1 MLNEIILPGDKF
13 DLEMINFEKNSKKIT
28 YSSKIYDI
36 IEEDKIKAAMPMQK
50 GAVLPLAV
58 NTKYNLYIYTG
69 SGLYKC
75 SATLTER
82 YREDNLYV
90 MILEVYTG
98 LQRYQR
104 REHYRLNCN
113 IELKYRVLAEKE
125 AEMLLKL
132 KTPMDFDNYQQ
143 NLGHIK
149 GITLDI
155 SGGGMRFVSAYQNQ
169 VDDYVLAEF
178 TVPISGKNVS
188 YSILSKIISTRE
200 VPNKKHTYEH
210 RVKFENIS
218 SKEREMLIKFIFEEE
233 RRYRKN
239 EKG

>member
-1 MLNEIILPGDKF
+1 MLSEIVLPGDKF
-13 DLEMINFEKNSKKIT
+13 DLEMLNFEKKSKKIT

-50 GAVLPLAV
+50 GAIVPLTV
-58 NTKYNLYIYTG
+58 NTKYELYIYTG
-69 SGLYKC
+69 NGLFKC
-75 SATLTER
+75 RATLVER
-82 YREDNLYV
+82 YKEDNLYV

-98 LQRYQR
+98 LQKYQR

-113 IELKYRVLAEKE
+113 IELKYRVLTENE
-125 AEMLLKL
+125 ADMLLRL
-132 KTPMDFDNYQQ
+132 KTPQDYENPQQ
-143 NLGHIK
+143 NIGHIK

-155 SGGGMRFVSAYQNQ
+155 SGGGMRFVSAYANL
-169 VDDYVLAEF
+169 VDDYVLTEF
-178 TVPISGKNVS
+178 SIPIKGSTVN
-188 YSILSKIISTRE
+188 YNLLARIIATRE
-200 VPNKKHTYEH
+200 VPNKRHTYEH

-218 SKEREMLIKFIFEEE
+218 VKEREQLIRFIFEEE

>member
-1 MLNEIILPGDKF
+1 MLDEIILPGDKF
-13 DLEMINFEKNSKKIT
+13 DLEMINFEKNSKKVT

-50 GAVLPLAV
+50 GAILPLAV
-58 NTKYNLYIYTG
+58 NTKYNLYIYSG

-75 SATLTER
+75 RATLTER

-104 REHYRLNCN
+104 REHYRLSCN
-113 IELKYRVLAEKE
+113 IELKYRILAEKE
-125 AEMLLKL
+125 AEMLLRL
-132 KTPMDFDNYQQ
+132 KTPADYENPQQ
-143 NLGHIK
+143 NSGHIK

-178 TVPISGKNVS
+178 AVPIAGKTVA
-188 YSILSKIISTRE
+188 YSILAKIISTRE
-200 VPNKKHTYEH
+200 VPNKKCTYEH

-218 SKEREMLIKFIFEEE
+218 SKERELLIKFIFEEE

>member
-1 MLNEIILPGDKF
+1 MLSEIVLPGDKF

-50 GAVLPLAV
+50 GAILPLAV
-58 NTKYNLYIYTG
+58 NTQYDLFIYTG

-98 LQRYQR
+98 LQKYQR
-104 REHYRLNCN
+104 REHYRLGCN
-113 IELKYRVLAEKE
+113 VDLKYRILTEKE
-125 AEMLLKL
+125 ADLMLKL
-132 KTPMDFDNYQQ
+132 KTPPEYENMQQ

-155 SGGGMRFVSAYQNQ
+155 SGGGMRFVSTYESKTEE
-169 VDDYVLAEF
+169 YLLAEF
-178 TVPISGKNVS
+178 SVPIAGKVCS
-188 YSILSKIISTRE
+188 YSILSKIISARE
-200 VPNKKHTYEH
+200 VPNKKHTYEY

-218 SKEREMLIKFIFEEE
+218 SKERELLIKFIFEEE

>member
-1 MLNEIILPGDKF
+1 MLNEIVLPGDKF
-13 DLEMINFEKNSKKIT
+13 ELEMINFEKNSKKIT

-50 GAVLPLAV
+50 GAILPLAV
-58 NTKYNLYIYTG
+58 NTKYDLFIYTL

-98 LQRYQR
+98 LQKYQR
-104 REHYRLNCN
+104 REHYRLSCN
-113 IELKYRVLAEKE
+113 IDLKYRVLSEKE
-125 AEMLLKL
+125 AELMLRL
-132 KTPMDFDNYQQ
+132 KTPAEFENPQQ
-143 NLGHIK
+143 NLGYIK

-155 SGGGMRFVSAYQNQ
+155 SGGGMRFVSVYEC
-169 VDDYVLAEF
+169 VPDEYILADF
-178 TVPISGKNVS
+178 SVPIAGKTVT
-188 YSILSKIISTRE
+188 YSILSRIISTRE

-210 RVKFENIS
+210 RVKFEDIS
-218 SKEREMLIKFIFEEE
+218 SKERELLIKFIFEEE

>member
-1 MLNEIILPGDKF
+1 MLNEIVLPGDKF

-28 YSSKIYDI
+28 YSSKIYDT

-50 GAVLPLAV
+50 GAILPLAV
-58 NTKYNLYIYTG
+58 NTQYDLYIYTG

-98 LQRYQR
+98 LQKYQR
-104 REHYRLNCN
+104 REHYRLSCN
-113 IELKYRVLAEKE
+113 VELKYRILTEKE
-125 AEMLLKL
+125 ADLVFKL
-132 KTPMDFDNYQQ
+132 KTPFEYENLQQ
-143 NLGHIK
+143 NLGYIK

-155 SGGGMRFVSAYQNQ
+155 SGGGMRFVSAYESRP
-169 VDDYVLAEF
+169 DEYMLAEF
-178 TVPISGKNVS
+178 TIPIAGRNVP
-188 YSILSKIISTRE
+188 YSILAKIISTRE
-200 VPNKKHTYEH
+200 VPNKKHTYEY

-218 SKEREMLIKFIFEEE
+218 SKERELLIKFIFEEE

>member
-1 MLNEIILPGDKF
+1 MLSEIVLPGDKF
-13 DLEMINFEKNSKKIT
+13 DLEMLNFEKKSKKIT

-50 GAVLPLAV
+50 GAIVPLAI
-58 NTKYNLYIYTG
+58 NTKYELYIFTNN
-69 SGLYKC
+69 GLYKC
-75 SATLTER
+75 RATLTER

-98 LQRYQR
+98 LQKHQR
-104 REHYRLNCN
+104 REHYRLSCN
-113 IELKYRVLAEKE
+113 IDLRYRVLTEKE
-125 AEMLLKL
+125 AEMMLRL
-132 KTPMDFDNYQQ
+132 KTPEDYENSQQ
-143 NLGHIK
+143 KAGLIK

-155 SGGGMRFVSAYQNQ
+155 SGGGMRFVSAYANLI
-169 VDDYVLAEF
+169 DEYILAEF
-178 TVPISGKNVS
+178 SIPVNGKIVN
-188 YSILSKIISTRE
+188 YNLLSRVIATRE
-200 VPNKKHTYEH
+200 VPNKKNTYEH

-218 SKEREMLIKFIFEEE
+218 VKEREQLIKFIFEEE